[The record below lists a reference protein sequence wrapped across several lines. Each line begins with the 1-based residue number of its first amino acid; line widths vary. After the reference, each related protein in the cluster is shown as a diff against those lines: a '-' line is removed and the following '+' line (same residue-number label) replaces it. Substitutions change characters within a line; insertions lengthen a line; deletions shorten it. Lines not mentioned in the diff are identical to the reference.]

1 MPHEDAFM
9 KKLLPYI
16 VCFSAALFLAYELMQ
31 LHMMNAIAPLLMQDL
46 GLSATSFGYISATY
60 LLADVLFLLPAGI
73 ILDRFSVRKVILSA
87 LFFCILGT
95 VGFASAKGIWT
106 AAISHFLSGI
116 GNAFCFLS
124 CMILVTRWFEEK
136 MQGRIM
142 GWIITIG
149 MLGAFIAQS
158 PFSLLAEQFGWRQAL
173 YLDAFFGLGLLV
185 LLYWTIQSPGQEEQ
199 KVSKNTLLLELK
211 TALKNPVTL
220 KVGLYTAFLNLPLMV
235 ISAVFASLFLT
246 QIHALS
252 LAQSAFIA
260 SMIAIGTIF
269 GSPMYGTLSD
279 LFGMRRIWMILGG
292 IFSSIVMF
300 LILFAPSSML
310 YLSFLFF
317 LLGLFTSSQV
327 LGYPTITENSPKHL
341 QGTSMGIAAVII
353 MGLPMLIQPLTGTL
367 MDLFWMGAW
376 TEGGNR
382 LYPFSSFLASFSL
395 LPLLFLLGSYL
406 LKKPLSLENSQPEMQ
421 QLDPLA

>member
-1 MPHEDAFM
+1 M
-9 KKLLPYI
+9 KKLMPYI

-31 LHMMNAIAPLLMQDL
+31 LHMMNAISPLLMKDL

-60 LLADVLFLLPAGI
+60 LLADVFFLLPAGM
-73 ILDRFSVRKVILSA
+73 ILDRFEVRKVILSA
-87 LFFCILGT
+87 LFLCVLGT
-95 VGFASAKGIWT
+95 IGFASAHNIWA
-106 AAISHFLSGI
+106 AAICHFVSGI

-124 CMILVTRWFEEK
+124 CMILVTRWFDEK

-149 MLGAFIAQS
+149 MLGAFVAQS
-158 PFSLLAEQFGWRQAL
+158 PFSLLAEQYGWRQAL
-173 YLDAFFGLGLLV
+173 YIDALFGVGLLG
-185 LLYWTIQSPGQEEQ
+185 LLYWTIHSPEQEKRKSRGQ
-199 KVSKNTLLLELK
+199 NLLVELK

-246 QIHALS
+246 QIHGIS
-252 LAQSAFIA
+252 LAKSAFIA

-279 LFGMRRIWMILGG
+279 LFGMRRRWMVLGG
-292 IFSSIVMF
+292 ILSSITMF
-300 LILFAPSSML
+300 LILFAPSSL
-310 YLSFLFF
+310 FYLGFLFF

-327 LGYPTITENSPKHL
+327 LGYPTITENSPEHL
-341 QGTSMGIAAVII
+341 KGTSMGIAAVII

-367 MDLFWMGAW
+367 MDLFWSGAM
-376 TEGGNR
+376 TEMGNR
-382 LYPFSSFLASFSL
+382 LYPFESFLASFCVM
-395 LPLLFLLGSYL
+395 PLSFLFASYL
-406 LKKPLSLENSQPEMQ
+406 VSKPFDKYLGEKKILQAQ
-421 QLDPLA
+421 F